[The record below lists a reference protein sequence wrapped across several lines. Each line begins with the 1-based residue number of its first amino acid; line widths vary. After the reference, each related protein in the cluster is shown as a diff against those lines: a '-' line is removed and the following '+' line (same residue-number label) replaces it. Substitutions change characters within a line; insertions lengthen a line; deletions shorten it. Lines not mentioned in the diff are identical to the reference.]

1 MVRLVLLTVAAL
13 FGVLALY
20 GTPEF
25 SGGNSEAVSQPVAT
39 VESSVTAVHD
49 SQMSQPSIA
58 PESLMQ
64 AALSP
69 ARTQQRRFDGP
80 PLRPSPEYASTGA
93 LNIVTAGAARLYVTS
108 DSVNLRLQP
117 DQASG
122 VIAKLRR
129 GDALTP
135 VATQNGPW
143 IEVEASGERGFVS
156 ARYLSNRPPV

>member
-25 SGGNSEAVSQPVAT
+25 NGGNSEAVPQPVAT
-39 VESSVTAVHD
+39 VAPNVDSAHD
-49 SQMSQPSIA
+49 YQTSQTSIV
-58 PESLMQ
+58 PEALMQ

-69 ARTQQRRFDGP
+69 ARAQPRRFAGP

-135 VATQNGPW
+135 VAAQNGPW